1 MKERGHRPVENPK
14 DRHVVVAAAG
24 KAERPNQRA
33 LLPRTQD
40 MDVRPGKLPLPPR
53 LWRGSIS
60 AHLPAANLQKGWKI
74 LNPPEAEHHAPEI
87 ACGIQA
93 ALA

>member
-1 MKERGHRPVENPK
+1 MGMKERGHRPVENPK

-24 KAERPNQRA
+24 EAERPNQRA

-40 MDVRPGKLPLPPR
+40 MDMRPVKLPPPPR

-60 AHLPAANLQKGWKI
+60 AHLSLI
-74 LNPPEAEHHAPEI
+74 HI
-87 ACGIQA
+87 
-93 ALA
+93 